1 MDLNTLRICAL
12 KSAYIPLFRSV
23 SSKLFCIGQCSIL
36 GMDKQKNT
44 LKIWIITL
52 LLQVDTNEAMP
63 VLEGSRSSI
72 PGWWVTPNPSR

>member
-36 GMDKQKNT
+36 RMDKQRKHSEDFSNNS
-44 LKIWIITL
+44 
-52 LLQVDTNEAMP
+52 VAA
-63 VLEGSRSSI
+63 G
-72 PGWWVTPNPSR
+72 

>member
-36 GMDKQKNT
+36 GMDKQKKYSEDLNNNS
-44 LKIWIITL
+44 
-52 LLQVDTNEAMP
+52 VAA
-63 VLEGSRSSI
+63 
-72 PGWWVTPNPSR
+72 GWY